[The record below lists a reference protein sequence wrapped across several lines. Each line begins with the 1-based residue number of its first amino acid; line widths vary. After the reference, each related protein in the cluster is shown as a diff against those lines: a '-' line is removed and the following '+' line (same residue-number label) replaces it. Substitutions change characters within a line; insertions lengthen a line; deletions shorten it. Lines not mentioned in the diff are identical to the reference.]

1 MAESRKVSNEGQ
13 LVRRGFADPQR
24 ASKMLQQLDQLDART
39 PMATEQLISSLS
51 ESADPDLALL
61 HLLGLAE
68 ALAQHEYDVSAFART
83 LDMDDDFRRRLC
95 FVLGASEALGRHLTV
110 HPRHWYD
117 LADPALAGSNPTPD
131 DVAARLALAVD
142 DDNPVDALRIEYRRL
157 LLRLAARDLAEGL
170 LVDETAAVLAD
181 LAGGALET
189 ALRIARNDYFSQ
201 HPGAADCRL
210 AIIAMGKCGGRELN
224 YVSDVDVLFVAEPLE
239 GEDEQPALKTATQLA
254 AAAMRIC
261 SAHTAEGTLWP
272 VDAALRPEGKSGP
285 LVRTLDSHLAYYQ
298 RWAKTWE
305 FQALLKA
312 RPIAGDAELGRAYA
326 DQTAGLVWS
335 AADRE
340 GFVDDVQAMR
350 RRVVDHIPAADVDR
364 QLKLGPGGLRDVEFA
379 VQLLQLVHGRSD
391 ESVRSGTTLIA
402 LEQLTSSGYV
412 GRTDGAVLADAYR
425 FLRSMEHRIQLYR
438 LRRTHSVPEH
448 EDDLRRLGRS
458 LGFTKNPITDLTKVW
473 KKHAL
478 EVRRLHEKLF
488 YRPLLAAV
496 ARIPGEEVRLT
507 PEAAK
512 QRLTALGYADPAS
525 ALRHIEALSEGVSRR
540 SSIQRALLPAML
552 GWFAESPDPDAGLLA
567 FRTISEALGSTPWYL
582 RQLRDEGASA
592 ERLAHLLASGR
603 YAVDL
608 LQRAPEATAML
619 ADERELVP
627 RKPEALLTEMSA
639 AARRQEKPEAA
650 VAAIRAV
657 RRRELFRVAAADL
670 SHLLEVEQ
678 VGEAL
683 TTIAAATLTSSLE
696 VARRA
701 VAKGGE
707 EPTRMAI
714 VAMGRFGGHEL
725 GYGSDA
731 DVMFVHDP
739 LPGASEKAATD
750 FATQAATELRR
761 LLSLPGADPAVAID
775 ADLRPEGRQG
785 PLVRTLASYASYY
798 ARWSAVWEAQALL
811 RADPLCGDPELCQAF
826 RDLIDPLRYP
836 ADGVPARDVM
846 EIRRIKARVDAE
858 RLPRGADPATHTKLG
873 RGGLADIEWTV
884 QLLQLR
890 EAHRVEGLRT
900 TRTLPAMRVAVEEGL
915 FERQEADVLR
925 AAWQR
930 ASRIRN
936 AIMLTRA
943 RPSDS
948 LPRDP
953 RDLAAVAQICGYPPG
968 QTSRFSDDYLRLT
981 RRARNVVDHL
991 FWGE

>member
-1 MAESRKVSNEGQ
+1 VSSEGR
-13 LVRRGFADPQR
+13 LVRRGFANPQR
-24 ASKMLQQLDQLDART
+24 AARMLDELDQLDAHT
-39 PMATEQLISSLS
+39 PMATDQLITSLS

-68 ALAQHEYDVSAFART
+68 ALAQHEYDVAAFART

-95 FVLGASEALGRHLTV
+95 CVLGASEALGRHLTV

-189 ALRIARNDYFSQ
+189 ALRIARNDYFGQ

-210 AIIAMGKCGGRELN
+210 AVIAMGKCGGRELN

-239 GEDEQPALKTATQLA
+239 GEDEAPALKTATQLA
-254 AAAMRIC
+254 AATMRIC

-312 RPIAGDAELGRAYA
+312 RPIAGDAELGQAYA

-340 GFVDDVQAMR
+340 GFVDDVQSMR

-402 LEQLTSSGYV
+402 LEQLTGSGYV

-496 ARIPGEEVRLT
+496 ARIPGQEVRLT

-627 RKPEALLTEMSA
+627 RAPEALLTEMSA
-639 AARRQEKPEAA
+639 AARRQDKPEAA

-826 RDLIDPLRYP
+826 RDVIDPLRYP

-900 TRTLPAMRVAVEEGL
+900 TRTLGALQVAVEEGL
-915 FERQEADVLR
+915 FERQDADVLR

-981 RRARNVVDHL
+981 RRARNVVDRL

>member
-1 MAESRKVSNEGQ
+1 MSSEGQ

-24 ASKMLQQLDQLDART
+24 ASNLLQQLDRLDART

-68 ALAQHEYDVSAFART
+68 ALDQHEYDVAAFART

-95 FVLGASEALGRHLTV
+95 CVLGASEALGRHLTV

-189 ALRIARNDYFSQ
+189 ALQIARNDYFSQ

-239 GEDEQPALKTATQLA
+239 GEDEAPALKTATQLA

-312 RPIAGDAELGRAYA
+312 RPIAGDAELGQAYA

-391 ESVRSGTTLIA
+391 ETVRSGTTLIA

-567 FRTISEALGSTPWYL
+567 FRTISDALGSTPWYL

-639 AARRQEKPEAA
+639 AARRKEKPEAA

-683 TTIAAATLTSSLE
+683 TTIASATLTSSLE

-826 RDLIDPLRYP
+826 RDVIDPLRYP
-836 ADGVPARDVM
+836 ADGVPDRDVM

-900 TRTLPAMRVAVEEGL
+900 TRTLPALRVAVEEGL

-968 QTSRFSDDYLRLT
+968 QTSKFSDDYLRLT